1 MNLIKVFEQTNFQEK
16 GSFYK
21 ILNYLIEHSI
31 SKEIDELLSS
41 NSSADI
47 NKFEN
52 DNIVKLFTLLNE
64 DYYQFLQTELGSNI
78 SQLDIFIDILIR
90 DGNAIINSTW
100 FEELYKKQLKKLK
113 NDGEKFIEILDSES
127 KDIDE
132 QRRRDY
138 NIYRDC
144 VKVAYMNDANT
155 EDKKVT
161 KDEYSIL
168 KSLANNLE
176 LSNEEIRLI
185 HYSIIP
191 IAQMQKDSLIKLLKD
206 LGIILY
212 SKKTDNIYVPDE
224 IVGILRYLRGKSIAD
239 KYYRRLL
246 NLLKDPIIN
255 GICKK
260 HNISLKLDRDQK
272 IKQIITEG
280 ISVKTLLSYDIFR
293 DVINVNDKKKEI
305 NTIMIALG
313 MESKGVTLD
322 DKIQFI
328 IDYFNNLEND
338 KKLGITSDGYNSLC
352 IDLYNILP
360 ELNNIIINEFEFQ
373 EDKQVLQSQLL
384 IDHNIKPRDI
394 LDLISKENIKK
405 FCVEKEIKTRGDLIE
420 NILESYTDSENI
432 YIENYVNLGVRDLNV
447 LKINNILLNA
457 AEIGVKYEEV
467 TKKLLKDLGFNVDEE
482 LRAKVNTAKDKVD
495 ILINLGNNEVIIVE
509 CKTSKSTQYNKFSS
523 CSRQIK
529 AYNNNLTHK
538 GFRVVKS
545 LLIAPDFTADF
556 ITECEMEMDINL
568 SLIKSDVLYNIWNGF
583 KKAQHKIFPYNLLMK
598 DALISDEKILRALKV
613 T

>member
-64 DYYQFLQTELGSNI
+64 DYHQFLQTELGSNI

-90 DGNAIINSTW
+90 DGNAIINSNW

-305 NTIMIALG
+305 NTILIALG

-405 FCVEKEIKTRGDLIE
+405 FCIEKEIKTRGDLIE

>member
-1 MNLIKVFEQTNFQEK
+1 
-16 GSFYK
+16 
-21 ILNYLIEHSI
+21 
-31 SKEIDELLSS
+31 
-41 NSSADI
+41 
-47 NKFEN
+47 
-52 DNIVKLFTLLNE
+52 
-64 DYYQFLQTELGSNI
+64 
-78 SQLDIFIDILIR
+78 
-90 DGNAIINSTW
+90 
-100 FEELYKKQLKKLK
+100 
-113 NDGEKFIEILDSES
+113 
-127 KDIDE
+127 
-132 QRRRDY
+132 
-138 NIYRDC
+138 
-144 VKVAYMNDANT
+144 
-155 EDKKVT
+155 
-161 KDEYSIL
+161 
-168 KSLANNLE
+168 
-176 LSNEEIRLI
+176 
-185 HYSIIP
+185 
-191 IAQMQKDSLIKLLKD
+191 MQKDSLIKLLKD

-293 DVINVNDKKKEI
+293 DVTNVNDKKKEI

-373 EDKQVLQSQLL
+373 EDKLVLQSQLL

-405 FCVEKEIKTRGDLIE
+405 FCIEKEIKTRGDLIE

>member
-21 ILNYLIEHSI
+21 ILNYLIEQSR
-31 SKEIDELLSS
+31 SKEIDEILSS

-52 DNIVKLFTLLNE
+52 DNIVKLFTLLNG
-64 DYYQFLQTELGSNI
+64 DYHQFLQTELGSNI

-90 DGNAIINSTW
+90 DGNTIINSAW
-100 FEELYKKQLKKLK
+100 FDELYKKQLKKLK

-127 KDIDE
+127 KDIDD

-212 SKKTDNIYVPDE
+212 SKKTDNVYVPDE

-280 ISVKTLLSYDIFR
+280 ISLKTLLSFDIFR

-328 IDYFNNLEND
+328 IDYFNNLESD

-352 IDLYNILP
+352 LDLYNILP
-360 ELNNIIINEFEFQ
+360 ELNNIIVNEFEFQ

-394 LDLISKENIKK
+394 LDLLSKENIKK
-405 FCVEKEIKTRGDLIE
+405 FCTEKEIKTRGDLIE

-432 YIENYVNLGVRDLNV
+432 YIENYVNLGVRDING
-447 LKINNILLNA
+447 LKINNILLTA
-457 AEIGVKYEEV
+457 GEIGVKYEEV
-467 TKKLLKDLGFNVDEE
+467 TKKLLIDLGFNVDEE
-482 LRAKVNTAKDKVD
+482 LRAKVNTAKDKMD

-523 CSRQIK
+523 CTRQIK

-545 LLIAPDFTADF
+545 LLIAPNFTSDF

-598 DALISDEKILRALKV
+598 DALISDEKILRALKIK
-613 T
+613 

>member
-1 MNLIKVFEQTNFQEK
+1 
-16 GSFYK
+16 
-21 ILNYLIEHSI
+21 
-31 SKEIDELLSS
+31 
-41 NSSADI
+41 
-47 NKFEN
+47 
-52 DNIVKLFTLLNE
+52 
-64 DYYQFLQTELGSNI
+64 
-78 SQLDIFIDILIR
+78 
-90 DGNAIINSTW
+90 
-100 FEELYKKQLKKLK
+100 
-113 NDGEKFIEILDSES
+113 
-127 KDIDE
+127 
-132 QRRRDY
+132 
-138 NIYRDC
+138 
-144 VKVAYMNDANT
+144 
-155 EDKKVT
+155 
-161 KDEYSIL
+161 
-168 KSLANNLE
+168 
-176 LSNEEIRLI
+176 
-185 HYSIIP
+185 
-191 IAQMQKDSLIKLLKD
+191 
-206 LGIILY
+206 
-212 SKKTDNIYVPDE
+212 
-224 IVGILRYLRGKSIAD
+224 
-239 KYYRRLL
+239 
-246 NLLKDPIIN
+246 
-255 GICKK
+255 
-260 HNISLKLDRDQK
+260 
-272 IKQIITEG
+272 
-280 ISVKTLLSYDIFR
+280 
-293 DVINVNDKKKEI
+293 
-305 NTIMIALG
+305 
-313 MESKGVTLD
+313 LD